1 VRKAEKIGLSIIIP
15 VYNAEAYIIPTLE
28 HISAALKNTPFDAEI
43 IAIDDGSTDGSVKK
57 AKEFTPPRGVAFR
70 HVAQKNTG
78 RYLARKA
85 GVELSTK
92 ENILFV
98 DSRVYLDEGSL
109 EFLASQL
116 KDDSD
121 QLWNGHVNIDK
132 KGNIFARFWDAI
144 VLIAWRRYFRRPKT
158 TSYGPD
164 EFDYYPKGT
173 GFFYVPKKRLLDAM
187 EYFESQTNDLQ
198 YSSDDT
204 LLIRFMIKQQNI
216 HLSPEFS
223 CLYHGR
229 STMKAFLKH
238 AYNRGQFFIDGFL
251 RPGNR
256 FFVPLLLVLAF
267 SLGVM
272 VALILWP
279 TQVGALA
286 LVGAGLFITGLFLGS
301 TLLGLGVADA
311 FSLAILGVPFAL
323 VYLAGLWRGV
333 FRKLNRRGNESHS

>member
-1 VRKAEKIGLSIIIP
+1 MRKAEKIGLSIIIP
-15 VYNAEAYIIPTLE
+15 VYNAEAYIVETLE
-28 HISAALKNTPFDAEI
+28 RITAALQGTSFDAEI
-43 IAIDDGSTDGSVKK
+43 IAIDDGSTDESAKRAREFK
-57 AKEFTPPRGVAFR
+57 APKGIVFK
-70 HVAQKNTG
+70 HLAQKNTG

-85 GVELSTK
+85 GVNLSTK

-109 EFLASQL
+109 RFLASQL
-116 KDDSD
+116 ENDPD

-158 TSYGPD
+158 TSYGSD

-173 GFFYVPKKRLLDAM
+173 GFFYVPKHRLLAAM

-204 LLIRFMIKQQNI
+204 LLIRFMIKRQNI

-238 AYNRGQFFIDGFL
+238 AYNRGQFFVDGFL

-256 FFVPLLLVLAF
+256 FFVPLLLVLAL
-267 SLGVM
+267 SLAAV
-272 VALILWP
+272 VALIIWP
-279 TQVGALA
+279 LQIGAVVLA
-286 LVGAGLFITGLFLGS
+286 GAGLFVVGLFMGS
-301 TLLGLGVADA
+301 ILLGLGAADA
-311 FSLAILGVPFAL
+311 ASLAVLGIPFTV

-333 FRKLNRRGNESHS
+333 VRKVLKDEKNR